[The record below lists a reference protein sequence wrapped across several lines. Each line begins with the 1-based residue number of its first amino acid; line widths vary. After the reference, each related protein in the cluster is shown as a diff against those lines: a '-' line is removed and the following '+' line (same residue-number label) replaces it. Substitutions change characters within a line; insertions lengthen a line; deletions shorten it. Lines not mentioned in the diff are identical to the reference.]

1 MERLRKIYF
10 HKKRFW
16 ILSFLVVL
24 TVLIYSFGRSYI
36 KEVSTSESFKI
47 IPEYQ
52 RFMRKIFISLGTKDT
67 TLELHAD
74 LLDRLPDYTEIII
87 LLPKRSMNTITNQL
101 RDQPYGQKTKLIGFD
116 TNPLEE
122 GRAYLIF
129 PERDKLVDTG
139 PLKGSAI
146 PKGSFWAQDLFE
158 VAKKPDGQTLLLI
171 SDLYKWFRTYDN
183 DSSLKVISDN
193 HFLENLTTI
202 GMEVRRLPLT
212 FKGGNILIDKIEGRR
227 IAFCGGDVFRL
238 TRTVW
243 KSSRDSM
250 PTDSKITT
258 LLKQWLNVDQVVVI
272 GKDTVQPA
280 KLFHLDQAIIFL
292 SNGIAGVTNIV
303 GEEITDRKEI
313 TEAKRFLLELKSI
326 LSQLGYRLVNI
337 DTSLYNAL
345 NYQYYVNGIPYID
358 AKTKQKTYLMPIFP
372 SNAGEFEQALV
383 KKNTVLFESLG
394 YQVIPVPSEV
404 DKINGG
410 LHCMVNVL
418 E

>member
-1 MERLRKIYF
+1 MERLHKIYF
-10 HKKRFW
+10 HHKRFW
-16 ILSFLVVL
+16 ILSFLAIL
-24 TVLIYSFGRSYI
+24 IVLIYSFGISYI
-36 KEVSTSESFKI
+36 KEDNNSESFKI
-47 IPEYQ
+47 IPEHQ
-52 RFMRKIFISLGTKDT
+52 RFMRKLFISLGTKDT
-67 TLELHAD
+67 TLELHTD
-74 LLDRLPDYTEIII
+74 LLQRLPDYTEIII
-87 LLPKRSMNTITNQL
+87 LLPKNNMNTLTNKL

-193 HFLENLTTI
+193 HFLENLTSI

-212 FKGGNILIDKIEGRR
+212 FKGGNILIDEIEGRR
-227 IAFCGGDVFRL
+227 IAFCGGDVLRL

-243 KSSRDSM
+243 KSSRDSA
-250 PTDSKITT
+250 PTDTKIAT
-258 LLKQWLNVDQVVVI
+258 LFKQWLNVDQVVVI
-272 GKDTVQPA
+272 GKDAVQPA
-280 KLFHLDQAIIFL
+280 KLFHLDQAMIFL
-292 SNGIAGVTNIV
+292 PNGIVGITNIV
-303 GEEITDRKEI
+303 GKENANPIEIK
-313 TEAKRFLLELKSI
+313 EAKRFLLDLRSI

-337 DTSLYNAL
+337 DTSVYNAL

-372 SNAGEFEQALV
+372 SNAGKFEKGLV

-394 YQVIPVPSEV
+394 YKVIPVPSKV